1 MKIYYSIKDRGAM
14 SRLSPNYATI
24 DQSSTSILSS
34 GAAPNGRV
42 DVLSKMPVFK
52 LPNQQINSIK
62 NNDYARE
69 AIHGDF
75 TANPISELFFS
86 ELNINILQDGI
97 RYRVYNETN
106 GKYIVGRQSDQELKA
121 VMRSIYYQYSVNQDT
136 NCVGQVRVLNTYVL
150 DWCVSEVLSNLLQHQ
165 RYKVD
170 ISTLPMPLEHPPLLT
185 LKGTKNLEITSFM

>member
-1 MKIYYSIKDRGAM
+1 M

-24 DQSSTSILSS
+24 DQSSTAILSS

-42 DVLSKMPVFK
+42 DVLSTMPVFK
-52 LPNQQINSIK
+52 LPNQQITSVK
-62 NNDYARE
+62 NTDYARE

-75 TANPISELFFS
+75 TRNPVSDLFFS
-86 ELNINILQDGI
+86 EFNINTLQDAI
-97 RYRVYNETN
+97 RYRVYTESN
-106 GKYIVGRQSDQELKA
+106 GKYTIGRQSDQELKA
-121 VMRSIYYQYSVNQDT
+121 VMRSIYYQYSLNQDT

-150 DWCVSEVLSNLLQHQ
+150 DWTVSEVLSNLLQHQ

-170 ISTLPMPLEHPPLLT
+170 ISTLPMPLERSPLLT